1 MASTYCLAMDIGAES
16 GRAMLAQID
25 EERIAADGYIRL
37 SEVHRFANAA
47 VRLPDGLHWDVLRIW
62 TEVKNSLAQAIRQ
75 CGASLASVGIDTW
88 GVDFGLLDRT
98 GALIGNPYHY
108 RDSRTDGMLEEAFRR
123 MPRAQVYERTGLL
136 PLQFVTLYQLLSMV
150 TSRSPVLDIAETF
163 LTTPDLL
170 NYWLTGRKGC
180 EFTIASTTQCYN
192 PHLESWDRVLLERMG
207 IPARLFPAVIQ
218 PGTELGPLL
227 PYVAEEVGLGHDG
240 LTVVAPACHDTASAA
255 AAVPAERPGCAWI
268 SSGTWSVVGTE
279 LHEPIIN
286 DTTLAYRLA
295 SEGGVCGTF
304 FLCLNVMGLW
314 IVQECRR
321 IWAGQGEALSYAEL
335 TEQAEHARP
344 FQAVIDPDDAEF
356 FKPGDMP
363 ARIQSY
369 CQHTSQA
376 VPESKGAIVRCVL
389 ESLALKYRWA
399 LERLEEVVRQ
409 RLDPLHIVGGGTQNR
424 LLNQLTADATGRLV
438 LTGPVEATALGNVL
452 MQALALGR
460 IGSLQEGRELIRR
473 SFPLERYEPRTEAQ
487 REWNEAYERM
497 SSLMYP
503 SALIAA

>member
-1 MASTYCLAMDIGAES
+1 MASIHCLAMDIGAES
-16 GRAMLAQID
+16 GRAMLAQLD
-25 EERIAADGYIRL
+25 AERIAL
-37 SEVHRFANAA
+37 SEMHRFANGA
-47 VRLPDGLHWDVLRIW
+47 VRLSDGLHWDVLRIW
-62 TEVKNSLAQAIRQ
+62 TEVKSSLAQAIHQ

-88 GVDFGLLDRT
+88 GVDFALLDRT
-98 GALIGNPYHY
+98 GALLGNPYHY

-123 MPRAQVYERTGLL
+123 MPRAQVYGRTGIEPAQLA
-136 PLQFVTLYQLLSMV
+136 TLYQLLSMV
-150 TSRSPVLDIAETF
+150 TSGSPVLDIAETF

-192 PHLESWDRVLLERMG
+192 PRLKGWDHELLERMG
-207 IPARLFPAVIQ
+207 IPPRIFPAVIQ
-218 PGTELGPLL
+218 PGTGLGSPL
-227 PYVAEEVGLGHDG
+227 PYVAEEVGLRHGM

-279 LHEPIIN
+279 LNEPVMD

-321 IWAGQGEALSYAEL
+321 VWAGQGEALSYAEL
-335 TEQAEHARP
+335 AELAERARP
-344 FQAVIDPDDAEF
+344 FQAVIDPDHAEF

-369 CQHTSQA
+369 CRHTSQA
-376 VPESKGAIVRCVL
+376 VPESKGAMVRCVL

-399 LERLEEVVRQ
+399 LERLEEVLRR

-438 LTGPVEATALGNVL
+438 LTGPVEATALGNVV

-473 SFPLERYEPRTEAQ
+473 SFPLERCEPRTEAQ
-487 REWNEAYERM
+487 QQWDEAYQRL
-497 SSLMYP
+497 SSLTVT
-503 SALIAA
+503 